1 MGNTMDRKILPNS
14 RRAGVALMIASAV
27 MFSSAGLFAKGVT
40 AGAWDV
46 IFWRG
51 VFSALLTTLFIT
63 GRRALRREFS
73 GMGRAGLAA
82 AVIGA
87 SGSVAFITAFKL
99 TTVASVALIYA
110 AAPMLAAL
118 IAWLWL
124 GERMTRP
131 VALACLAAF
140 AGVGL
145 IVSGSL
151 GGINIR
157 GDLLALWMTIV
168 MATYLVIY
176 RRYPETPSAGP
187 MVLASILV
195 LPPALIYGTPFDNP
209 LSEIVIMAGFGLVFA
224 LASVAM
230 TEGAKRLPSAET
242 ALLSTLETPLAPILA
257 WLILTEVPAALT
269 VWGGILI
276 IAGIIGSQLAQSARH
291 SDTEVARCRQP
302 SA

>member
-1 MGNTMDRKILPNS
+1 
-14 RRAGVALMIASAV
+14 MIASAV

-46 IFWRG
+46 VFWRG
-51 VFSALLTTLFIT
+51 VFSALLTTLFIA
-63 GRRALRREFS
+63 GRGALRREFS
-73 GMGRAGLAA
+73 GMGRAGLVA

-99 TTVASVALIYA
+99 TTVANVALIYA

-131 VALACLAAF
+131 VALACLTAF

-151 GGINIR
+151 GGINMR

-176 RRYPETPSAGP
+176 RRYPKTPSAGP
-187 MVLASILV
+187 VVLASILV
-195 LPPALIYGTPFDNP
+195 LPPALIYGTPFHNP

-242 ALLSTLETPLAPILA
+242 ALLSTLETPLAPVLA
-257 WLILTEVPAALT
+257 WLILTEVPTVLT
-269 VWGGILI
+269 VSGGVLI
-276 IAGIIGSQLAQSARH
+276 IAGIIGSQLAQSAH
-291 SDTEVARCRQP
+291 QIDAEDARCHQP